1 MLLKDPLRICHI
13 TTFFPPENFGGD
25 GIFVHR
31 LAGELA
37 ARGHHVEVIHDADA
51 FRLLHRGEPAPFAPP
66 PGVVVHTLRSRF
78 GALSP
83 LITQQLGVPGLKGSR
98 IRAILAAGRFDVI
111 HYHNVSLV
119 GGPGVLAYGDAV
131 KLYSMH
137 EHWLVC
143 PMHVLWR
150 YGREVCPKKECLR
163 CQIHGKRPPQWWRYT
178 GLLERSLRHVDLF
191 LAGSEFTRARHLAEL
206 DIPVVKSAS
215 PYFLPLEH
223 DGARS
228 VPPSHRT
235 IDSRPARAD
244 DGAAAVASEMTAGRP
259 YFLFV
264 GRLEKIKG
272 LQNVIAAFREY
283 RDADLLVAGDGDYA
297 QELRAAAA
305 GLPHVRFLGQ
315 LPYAQLR
322 ALYSGAVAAIVPSL
336 CVETFGLVIME
347 AYGHGTPVI
356 ANRVG
361 APPEIVAETGGGIVY
376 GSGEELARALRALRD
391 DPALRARLGAAARA
405 AFLARWTAEAHLR
418 GYFAAIRDAAARKGK
433 PDVAAKAAAA
443 LDALERDASR
453 AQEERAARDR

>member
-1 MLLKDPLRICHI
+1 MSPDRALRICHI
-13 TTFFPPENFGGD
+13 TTFFPPHNFGGD
-25 GIFVHR
+25 GVFVYR

-37 ARGHHVEVIHDADA
+37 SRGHHVEVIHDADA
-51 FRLLHRGEPAPFAPP
+51 FRLLHRGEVAPAPP
-66 PGVVVHTLRSRF
+66 PPRVVVHTLRSRF

-83 LITQQLGVPGLKGSR
+83 LITQQLGVPGLKGPR

-206 DIPVVKSAS
+206 DIPVVRSAS
-215 PYFLPLEH
+215 PYFLPVEG
-223 DGARS
+223 DGAPGES
-228 VPPSHRT
+228 GGDPP
-235 IDSRPARAD
+235 
-244 DGAAAVASEMTAGRP
+244 ASLRP

-283 RDADLLVAGDGDYA
+283 HDADLLVAGDGEYA

-305 GLPHVRFLGQ
+305 GLPHVRFLGR

-322 ALYSGAVAAIVPSL
+322 SLYTGAVAAIVPSL
-336 CVETFGLVIME
+336 CVETFGLVILE
-347 AYGHGTPVI
+347 AYAHGTPVI
-356 ANRVG
+356 VNRVG

-376 GSGEELARALRALRD
+376 ESGEDLARALHALRD
-391 DPALRARLGAAARA
+391 DPALRARLSAAARD
-405 AFLARWTAEAHLR
+405 AFAKRWTPDAHLR
-418 GYFAAIRDAAARKGK
+418 GYFEMIRDAAVRKGK

-443 LDALERDASR
+443 LDALEHDASR
-453 AQEERAARDR
+453 TR